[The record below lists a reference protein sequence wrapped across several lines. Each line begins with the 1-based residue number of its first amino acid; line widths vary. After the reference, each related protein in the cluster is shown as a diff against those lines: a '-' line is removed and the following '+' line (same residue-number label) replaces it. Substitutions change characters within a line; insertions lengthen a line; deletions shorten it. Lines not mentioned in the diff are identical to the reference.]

1 MEGILLRHFDEWG
14 DIERIKLL
22 HSRGVGFVTYFSELS
37 AQFAKEAMMNQSLDN
52 DEVLNVRCV
61 YRLLLWK
68 RYPFDAQADSP
79 FYAIRTDGRQKI
91 QIPKLKYTNMKDW

>member
-52 DEVLNVRCV
+52 DEVLNVRYVGHACESV
-61 YRLLLWK
+61 TPRG
-68 RYPFDAQADSP
+68 PH
-79 FYAIRTDGRQKI
+79 
-91 QIPKLKYTNMKDW
+91 N

>member
-1 MEGILLRHFDEWG
+1 MLRSLLVALQGGVGSFGRQNRTLYVGKIAVGNNMEGILLKHFDEWG

-52 DEVLNVRCV
+52 DEVVNVR
-61 YRLLLWK
+61 
-68 RYPFDAQADSP
+68 
-79 FYAIRTDGRQKI
+79 
-91 QIPKLKYTNMKDW
+91 